1 LKTLPILVD
10 FDNLD
15 SSFVRS
21 GVLSLSRSLVSIIPT
36 DVLEQYN
43 SISVRLY
50 GGWRCQGA
58 LTIGAQRLIPEIRA
72 NSPAT
77 VGNPRS
83 PLMRPLRLSVEL
95 AETLIGT
102 TAPLTET
109 LVRDRDLR
117 KFRFKNNASK
127 CSGAGVGCGFNVYV
141 NTSYSS
147 QCPTMGCS
155 ARLGEFF
162 VRDEQ
167 KMVDT
172 LLVADIAAYVMHRNI
187 RDLVVVSSDA
197 DMWPGVLLAM
207 NSGCNVVQ
215 VHPRSNWR
223 TQRHLLD
230 TIRMTRSA
238 KYFQTSF

>member
-1 LKTLPILVD
+1 MKTLPILVD

-21 GVLSLSRSLVSIIPT
+21 GVLSLSRSLVSLVPI
-36 DVLEQYN
+36 DVLTQYD

-50 GGWRCQGA
+50 GGWRCQGS
-58 LTIGAQRLIPEIRA
+58 LTTGAQRLIPDIRA

-77 VGNPRS
+77 VGNPCS
-83 PLMRPLRLSVEL
+83 PSLQPLRLSVEL

-117 KFRFKNNASK
+117 KFRFRSNASK
-127 CSGAGVGCGFNVYV
+127 CSGSGVGCGFNMYA
-141 NTSYSS
+141 NTSHSS

-155 ARLGEFF
+155 GRLGDFF

-172 LLVADIAAYVMHRNI
+172 LLVADVAAYVMHRKAK
-187 RDLVVVSSDA
+187 DLVIVSSDA

-230 TIRMTRSA
+230 TIRVTRSA
-238 KYFQTSF
+238 KYFQASF